1 MHSRPEC
8 CFQSSAFWDR
18 AGRGGGLCLAASKP
32 LEAGP
37 PAPLGIQEGVLK
49 EVRARAR
56 DACLCNLVRLRQRQT
71 CVSRPIIVLTGG
83 DFR

>member
-1 MHSRPEC
+1 MLLPELC
-8 CFQSSAFWDR
+8 LLGSGG
-18 AGRGGGLCLAASKP
+18 AGGGGLCLAASKP